1 MVAHTTIVARFIYRV
16 TRGPAFV
23 EHAAHLVEIA
33 AELHLDGRIRLCIQ
47 RVPGCGQRGP
57 ARQVLGMTGSVMA
70 VALVVRGALNLLPAF
85 GETGLLLIGGAGLV
99 PGFLMVGAY
108 GRK

>member
-33 AELHLDGRIRLCIQ
+33 AELHLDGRIRLCIYTARSRMPSARTGKAGARHRRLGDGR
-47 RVPGCGQRGP
+47 RVGRERRAKP
-57 ARQVLGMTGSVMA
+57 AAGIRRNRPVADWRRRLGT
-70 VALVVRGALNLLPAF
+70 PAS
-85 GETGLLLIGGAGLV
+85 
-99 PGFLMVGAY
+99 
-108 GRK
+108 